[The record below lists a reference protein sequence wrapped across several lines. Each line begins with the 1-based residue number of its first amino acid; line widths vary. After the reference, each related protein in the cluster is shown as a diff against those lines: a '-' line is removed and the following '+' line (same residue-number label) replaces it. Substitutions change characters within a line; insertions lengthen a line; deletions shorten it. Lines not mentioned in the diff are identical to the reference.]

1 MNRCIVAAV
10 SFIAAFL
17 ICLFGYMTLSDTC
30 ETLTVPLTEIIDY
43 AESEDTEAARE
54 KTEEMLILWEKIH
67 GRIEALVP
75 HAETDELEEIVKSLP
90 IYAETGNMERL
101 RERAEIAVNRLEH
114 IIQNEQP
121 LFSNIF

>member
-1 MNRCIVAAV
+1 MAVA

-30 ETLTVPLTEIIDY
+30 ETLESALTEIADY
-43 AESEDTEAARE
+43 AESGDTEAAQK
-54 KTEEMLILWEKIH
+54 KTEELLMLWEEIH
-67 GRIEALVP
+67 GRIEAIVP
-75 HAETDELEEIVKSLP
+75 HIETDELEEIIKSLP
-90 IYAETGNMERL
+90 IYAEEGNMERL
-101 RERAEIAVNRLEH
+101 KERSEIAVNRLEH